1 MVAKVKNKKISME
14 HECYTESFVGTLTCS
29 HQSRMRL
36 FARSLLPA
44 CMCAGLSQEGPG
56 PWLGRPTER
65 TTSRCSGRQRRIGGG
80 SNSAHASHEWPFVA
94 QPYSA
99 AGWAT
104 CSRSRPARPTP
115 LAPAPRPS
123 RTHFSRR
130 MGSRLPS
137 SGVPGSHPGIPLIR
151 MSGKLSVQKRSKE

>member
-99 AGWAT
+99 AGWAA
-104 CSRSRPARPTP
+104 CSRSQPAPN
-115 LAPAPRPS
+115 PRPS
-123 RTHFSRR
+123 PPPPAPPGWPMRAVVQSRIHFTVAGEWGAGGHLLLCLGLRT
-130 MGSRLPS
+130 
-137 SGVPGSHPGIPLIR
+137 
-151 MSGKLSVQKRSKE
+151 